1 MNYICL
7 VHLYWQ
13 IRHWFTLLL
22 FLHLCPAAVLPQ
34 ISSAVSRVLRLFFP
48 SLLPLFFST
57 SSFSSSSPSFLLA
70 ISFTASASYPYASV
84 SLLLTDWARYLLPA
98 ATAAKLK
105 TRTRVYTFRVRFFT
119 PCITMHAHVRII
131 LSRVIHYQPILRALL
146 EKIRKL

>member
-1 MNYICL
+1 MPRASTLTNPSL
-7 VHLYWQ
+7 VC
-13 IRHWFTLLL
+13 L

-34 ISSAVSRVLRLFFP
+34 ISYAVSRVLRLFFP
-48 SLLPLFFST
+48 SLLPLFFFST

-70 ISFTASASYPYASV
+70 ISFAASASYPYASV
-84 SLLLTDWARYLLPA
+84 SLLLTDRARYLLPA

-105 TRTRVYTFRVRFFT
+105 ARTRVYTFRARLFT

-131 LSRVIHYQPILRALL
+131 LSRVIHYQPILRASL